1 MRARL
6 RVWWW
11 LESCVGWV
19 SLAHGGRSGSG
30 SGSGSSNI
38 SPLSPAACT
47 TRKWARGQV
56 RCSPE
61 HSFFCSNCHLPR
73 QVSHFSGDLG
83 VTPTHCTHCTHQPSL
98 PRITAPP
105 PIGESVCGGAAGCA
119 RCAPPRAPCL
129 CAPEAPHKGARTEV
143 RK

>member
-73 QVSHFSGDLG
+73 QVSHFSGDL
-83 VTPTHCTHCTHQPSL
+83 TPTHCTHCTHQPSL
-98 PRITAPP
+98 SLHPHRSGNLFVVAP
-105 PIGESVCGGAAGCA
+105 GCA